1 MTERGDPQLPTRTA
15 QLEGQLDALQSELAS
30 LYAADEYRRA
40 ELEAVRAE
48 AAEARAAEREWQGR
62 LDESRRLIA
71 ELRGQLAT
79 ADEQL
84 RRAEAERAAVIAALG
99 RRARRRLEVE
109 GS

>member
-1 MTERGDPQLPTRTA
+1 MTEIGDPQVPTRTA
-15 QLEGQLDALQSELAS
+15 QLEGQLDALKSELAS

-40 ELEAVRAE
+40 ELEAARAE

-62 LDESRRLIA
+62 LDESRRLTA
-71 ELRGQLAT
+71 ELRGQLAS

>member
-1 MTERGDPQLPTRTA
+1 MNEIDDPELPTRTA
-15 QLEGQLDALQSELAS
+15 HLEGQLDALQSELAR
-30 LYAADEYRRA
+30 LYAADEHRRA
-40 ELEAVRAE
+40 ELGAACAE

-99 RRARRRLEVE
+99 RRSRRRLEIE